1 MKKIIFIDTNVFIQ
15 CRDTEQLPWEEL
27 FGKEEHIILFIP
39 RTVQEEIDRHKQEGN
54 SRRAKRARK
63 ANSFIRK
70 IILTEHTKIIIKNEK
85 PLIEISF
92 PPEVNSYCNL
102 PNFLDLSRP
111 DDRIIAEILRY
122 KKEHPDH
129 HVAILTH
136 DTSPLLTAKRCGIS
150 YYIVPDSWLLPPEPD
165 PRDKKILELENK
177 IRELEKNYPIIQ
189 VTSADVNGRE
199 ANKFSIE
206 VFQYNQL
213 TESEVDEIIKNIV
226 QKNPMKTDFSHML
239 VEESRNQDNNLKINV
254 LSGVLGY
261 KKRYI
266 PPTSEEIEIY
276 KKVKYPQWLEKV
288 KKYIVS
294 LVNKF
299 QKLSCTFLLSV
310 KISNNGNVPAENVIV
325 IFNALGDIYFNLPS
339 RDENQDKDTD
349 DFPRPPKAPEGR
361 WIVQR
366 DSFFDSIERFNQL
379 IKPHIKTISPFKSD
393 LLIPNIPK
401 QHDRNAF
408 YWKDRK
414 PTVPTKTWK
423 FECDEFRHKIA
434 PEIFEVEINFVPS
447 KNENSKCAI
456 ECLISATNLPQPI
469 KHYINF
475 NVTYVK
481 ADTFAKVKE
490 HLRGLNVI

>member
-1 MKKIIFIDTNVFIQ
+1 MKKFIFIDTNVFIQ
-15 CRDTEQLPWEEL
+15 CRNIEQLPLEEL
-27 FGKEEHIILFIP
+27 FGKDEHIILFIP
-39 RTVQEEIDRHKQEGN
+39 RTVLEEIDRHKQDGN

-70 IILTEHTKIIIKNEK
+70 IIFTKHTKIIIKNEK
-85 PLIEISF
+85 PLVEISF

-136 DTSPLLTAKRCGIS
+136 DTGPLLTGKRCGIS

-177 IRELEKNYPIIQ
+177 VRELKKNYPIIQ
-189 VTSADVNGRE
+189 VTSADVNGKE
-199 ANKFSIE
+199 ANEFSIE
-206 VFQYNQL
+206 VLQYDQL

-226 QKNPMKTDFSHML
+226 QKNPMKTDFSDML

-254 LSGVLGY
+254 SSGLLAY
-261 KKRYI
+261 KKKYI
-266 PPTSEEIEIY
+266 PPTPEEIEIY
-276 KKVKYPQWLEKV
+276 KKEKYPQWLEKV
-288 KKYIVS
+288 KKYIIS
-294 LVNKF
+294 LANKF
-299 QKLSCTFLLSV
+299 QKLPCTFLLSV

-339 RDENQDKDTD
+339 RDENQDKDID
-349 DFPRPPKAPEGR
+349 DFPRPPKPPEGY
-361 WIVQR
+361 WQR
-366 DSFFDSIERFNQL
+366 YSLFNSIGSSQL
-379 IKPHIKTISPFKSD
+379 IPHIEPISSD
-393 LLIPNIPK
+393 LLIPK
-401 QHDRNAF
+401 RRDRNAF
-408 YWKDRK
+408 YWKDSK
-414 PTVPTKTWK
+414 LTIPTKTWK

-434 PEIFEVEINFVPS
+434 PKIFEVEINFMPI